1 MNELTLEQI
10 ISLATKTAHIVMSAH
25 ANKQCLKREI
35 NAEDILE
42 TLLKGSII
50 EQYPTDFPFPSCLM
64 LGFTSKHK
72 PMHVCCAIGDNKLWI
87 ITAYYPTEEKW
98 ESDYKTRKAVKNN
111 DLFIL

>member
-1 MNELTLEQI
+1 
-10 ISLATKTAHIVMSAH
+10 
-25 ANKQCLKREI
+25 
-35 NAEDILE
+35 
-42 TLLKGSII
+42 
-50 EQYPTDFPFPSCLM
+50 M

-98 ESDYKTRKAVKNN
+98 ESDYKTRKAVRNN

>member
-10 ISLATKTAHIVMSAH
+10 ISLATNTANIVMSA
-25 ANKQCLKREI
+25 
-35 NAEDILE
+35 
-42 TLLKGSII
+42 
-50 EQYPTDFPFPSCLM
+50 
-64 LGFTSKHK
+64 HK

-98 ESDYKTRKAVKNN
+98 ESDYKTRKAVRNN

>member
-1 MNELTLEQI
+1 
-10 ISLATKTAHIVMSAH
+10 MSAH

-98 ESDYKTRKAVKNN
+98 ESDYNN

>member
-10 ISLATKTAHIVMSAH
+10 ISLATNTANIVMSAH

-35 NAEDILE
+35 NAEEILE
-42 TLLKGSII
+42 ILLKGSII

-87 ITAYYPTEEKW
+87 ITAYYPTEENG
-98 ESDYKTRKAVKNN
+98 KATTKQERR
-111 DLFIL
+111 

>member
-10 ISLATKTAHIVMSAH
+10 ISLATNTANIVMSAH

-50 EQYPTDFPFPSCLM
+50 EQYPFLF
-64 LGFTSKHK
+64 
-72 PMHVCCAIGDNKLWI
+72 
-87 ITAYYPTEEKW
+87 
-98 ESDYKTRKAVKNN
+98 RAVLCWVLQVNTN
-111 DLFIL
+111 LCMFAVQ

>member
-10 ISLATKTAHIVMSAH
+10 ISLATNTANIVMSAH

-35 NAEDILE
+35 NAEEILE
-42 TLLKGSII
+42 ILLKGSII

-72 PMHVCCAIGDNKLWI
+72 PMHVCCAIGI
-87 ITAYYPTEEKW
+87 INYGLLQLIIQQK
-98 ESDYKTRKAVKNN
+98 KNGKATTKQERR
-111 DLFIL
+111 